1 MEQQNN
7 NVTQPTETQV
17 KVLMSDWLGNLRMK
31 DEGNYT
37 HAGKGG
43 IKRTKLS
50 DTTDFLVGN
59 VSGLGS
65 LELLKHARG
74 AASQVVNAVVSEP
87 VDVFIGGST
96 SLQGEVEGRKV
107 INLATDFFDDGSLK
121 PKQKVA
127 IMLGLASHEA
137 AHAVY
142 TDSSLAPKELE
153 KEKGVMKDLKH
164 HIWNIIEDERIEYL
178 LGDDR
183 PGFAETLGS
192 AKEYFFKKVVNDMRT
207 NGEMPTEP
215 LPKLLSALTQAVR
228 YPSEMSRDEVVE
240 NFDQLDEIRK
250 VLSPYP
256 LTAQGAWKAANKVM
270 SIVRRIA
277 EEEIEKQQQQQE
289 QQQGGGGGASQPQP
303 GQQPQPQPQS
313 GDQNQDQDKDQDQ
326 GNPNQGGQ
334 DQQKQDPS
342 SGNGGQEPEKP
353 DQNQSGDPQDG
364 GNKKDDQQQSK
375 QQEPKK
381 KPSEKEIREAIEK
394 ALSTEQG
401 KNVMKALEKDEKKS
415 EGKNS
420 AVSIQHDPN
429 AQRFVNEDSA
439 ERTSGGPGEPKAFVF
454 KPKGSPESY
463 NKALKAVRK
472 FIPAMSKAL
481 SCKSR
486 DSHYVL
492 HGLPSGKLNTN
503 KLVALKSGNTAIFDK
518 KGSVT
523 CSSASVCMLIDE
535 SGSMSGLKL
544 ERAREAAVLVNEAI
558 ARIKNVHFYCYGYTS
573 SRITVFSENGKTS
586 KWALGDTQAVAG
598 TPTGF
603 AMKTAAQRVRRF
615 THDPV
620 LMLVLTDGASD
631 NNALVERQDRLL
643 AKDGFTVIGVGIQ
656 CSYVQSSFRES
667 VTVMDISTFA
677 VELGKLTKG
686 KLDKMLV
693 RHDA

>member
-7 NVTQPTETQV
+7 SAVRPTETQV

-43 IKRTKLS
+43 IKRNGLS

-59 VSGLGS
+59 VSGMDP

-87 VDVFIGGST
+87 VDVQIGGGASF
-96 SLQGEVEGRKV
+96 QGEEDGRKV
-107 INLATDFFDDGSLK
+107 VNLATDYFDDGSLE
-121 PKQKVA
+121 PKRKVA

-142 TDSSLAPKELE
+142 TDSTLTPGELE
-153 KEKGVMKDLKH
+153 KEKGMMKDLKH

-178 LGDDR
+178 LGEDR
-183 PGFAETLGS
+183 PGLAETLGS
-192 AKEYFFKKVVNDMRT
+192 TKEYFFKKVINDMRT

-228 YPSEMSRDEVVE
+228 YPSEMSRDEVIE
-240 NFDQLDEIRK
+240 NFGQLDEIRK
-250 VLSPYP
+250 ALTPYP
-256 LTAQGAWKAANKVM
+256 LTPEGAWKAADKVM

-277 EEEIEKQQQQQE
+277 EEEIEKQQE
-289 QQQGGGGGASQPQP
+289 QQPQGGGDGAPQPQD
-303 GQQPQPQPQS
+303 GPQPQPQDGNKKKDKEKDKGQ
-313 GDQNQDQDKDQDQ
+313 GDRPQD
-326 GNPNQGGQ
+326 GQ
-334 DQQKQDPS
+334 DRQKQDPS
-342 SGNGGQEPEKP
+342 SGDGGEEPEKP
-353 DQNQSGDPQDG
+353 DRNQSGDPKDG
-364 GNKKDDQQQSK
+364 GNKKDDQQQS
-375 QQEPKK
+375 QQQKPKK
-381 KPSEKEIREAIEK
+381 KHTEKAIREAVEQ

-401 KNVMKALEKDEKKS
+401 KKVMEALRKDEEKS
-415 EGKNS
+415 SGRNTAS
-420 AVSIQHDPN
+420 AIDHDEN

-439 ERTSGGPGEPKAFVF
+439 ERTTGGPGEPRAFVF
-454 KPKGSPESY
+454 KPKGSPENY
-463 NKALKAVRK
+463 NKALREVRK
-472 FIPAMSKAL
+472 YIPAMSKAL

-535 SGSMSGLKL
+535 SGSMDGLKL
-544 ERAREAAVLVNEAI
+544 QRAREAAILVNEAI
-558 ARIKNVHFYCYGYTS
+558 ARIKNVNFYCYGYTTN
-573 SRITVFSENGKTS
+573 RLTVFSENGRTS

-603 AMKTAAQRVRRF
+603 AMKTTAQRVRRF